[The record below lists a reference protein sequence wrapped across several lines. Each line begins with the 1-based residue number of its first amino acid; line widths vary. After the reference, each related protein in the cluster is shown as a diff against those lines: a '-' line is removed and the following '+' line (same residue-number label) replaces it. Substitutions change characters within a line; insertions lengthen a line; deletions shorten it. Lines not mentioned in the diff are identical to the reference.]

1 MYQTH
6 FKNQKEVIIYSKN
19 SKIDLCI
26 DVLFIKRIRRDE
38 KVLRRESIT
47 INELQERSSEI
58 NVACFSDCRCDD
70 YRRSIN

>member
-1 MYQTH
+1 MYPTH

-38 KVLRRESIT
+38 KVLRSAWRESGKKSIPS
-47 INELQERSSEI
+47 LG
-58 NVACFSDCRCDD
+58 FSDAVAVDNTTV
-70 YRRSIN
+70 SP